1 MPLVCI
7 KWLFKQLFRTASNLW
22 ICFNEN
28 FTIVNDWIQTL
39 YKKIIILEIKLA
51 EKAISKF
58 IHEKQ
63 ESLETKD

>member
-1 MPLVCI
+1 MPLVCF
-7 KWLFKQLFRTASNLW
+7 KWLFEQLFRTASNLW

>member
-1 MPLVCI
+1 MIIRAIIQNC
-7 KWLFKQLFRTASNLW
+7 FK
-22 ICFNEN
+22 N

-39 YKKIIILEIKLA
+39 YKKNVILEIKLA
-51 EKAISKF
+51 EKTISKF